1 MENRCALPGD
11 IALLLALLCSACG
24 RTPELPSSAGKK
36 ADGQVCAAASEC
48 ASGTCNS
55 SYLCGAP
62 VATRCPGLAASCG
75 PTGKGDC
82 CASLLVTGGTFYR
95 SYDGIGFTD
104 MSFPATVADFYL
116 DKYEV
121 TVGRFR
127 RFVDAGKGVHEN
139 PPAAGSGA
147 HPLIA
152 GSGWD
157 SAWNWS
163 LPLNTHDLKVAMLC
177 GSYRD
182 SDRETWT
189 DTAGSNE
196 SRPINCLDWYTA
208 AAFCA
213 WDGGRLPT
221 EAEWNHA
228 AAGGSEQREYP
239 WGSDIDGSKASYH
252 DGSGCTG
259 NGRPDCVL
267 TDLIVV
273 GSKPA
278 GNGRWGQSDLAGNV
292 WEWTLDWYASPYPTP
307 CDNCANLTPSYGR
320 TLRGGYFHNE
330 AKYLRAADRSDAW
343 PGGSSDGIGV
353 RCARDTL

>member
-1 MENRCALPGD
+1 
-11 IALLLALLCSACG
+11 
-24 RTPELPSSAGKK
+24 
-36 ADGQVCAAASEC
+36 
-48 ASGTCNS
+48 
-55 SYLCGAP
+55 
-62 VATRCPGLAASCG
+62 
-75 PTGKGDC
+75 
-82 CASLLVTGGTFYR
+82 
-95 SYDGIGFTD
+95 

-116 DKYEV
+116 DKYEI

-139 PPAAGSGA
+139 PPTPGSGA

-157 SAWNWS
+157 FAWNWS
-163 LPLNTHDLKVAMLC
+163 LPLDTDELKAAITC
-177 GSYRD
+177 DEDY
-182 SDRETWT
+182 ETWT

-196 SRPINCLDWYTA
+196 SRPMNCLDWYTA

-221 EAEWNHA
+221 EAEWNYA

-239 WGSDIDGSKASYH
+239 WGSGIDGSKASYH
-252 DGSGCTG
+252 GASGCTG
-259 NGRPDCVL
+259 NGRPDCAL

-292 WEWTLDWYASPYPTP
+292 WEWTLDWLWEDWHAGPHPTP
-307 CDNCANLTPSYGR
+307 CDNCANLTPGNRGR
-320 TLRGGYFHNE
+320 VTRGGYFDNDAEHV
-330 AKYLRAADRSDAW
+330 RAAVRYYAW
-343 PGGSSDGIGV
+343 PQGGNAGSGA
-353 RCARDTL
+353 RCARDSL